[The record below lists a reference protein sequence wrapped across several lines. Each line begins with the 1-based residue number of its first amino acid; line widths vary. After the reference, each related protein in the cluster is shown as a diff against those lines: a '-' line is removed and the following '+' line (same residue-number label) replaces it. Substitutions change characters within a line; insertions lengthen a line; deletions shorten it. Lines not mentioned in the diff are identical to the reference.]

1 MATTARI
8 EPLTFMRRRSR
19 QQGFREEIL
28 REWRG
33 YEEAGDPEAGIRSAA
48 ALVAAAL
55 RALRA
60 AGLADGFEEEE
71 LKRTWKELAG
81 EFIARHSEPASVRD
95 GVLVLRVT
103 QPSMR
108 FHLEQT
114 KALLLGRLRERFGR
128 DRIKDIK
135 FRHG

>member
-1 MATTARI
+1 
-8 EPLTFMRRRSR
+8 MRRRSR
-19 QQGFREEIL
+19 QQAFRKEVL

-33 YEEAGDPEAGIRSAA
+33 YEEADDPEAGIRPAS
-48 ALVAAAL
+48 ALVGAVL

-60 AGLADGFEEEE
+60 AGLADGFDEEEVR
-71 LKRTWKELAG
+71 RTWKELAG
-81 EFIARHSEPASVRD
+81 DFIARHSQPESVRD
-95 GVLVLRVT
+95 GVLVLRVA

-108 FHLEQT
+108 FHLEQS
-114 KALLLGRLRERFGR
+114 KPLLLERLRERFGR